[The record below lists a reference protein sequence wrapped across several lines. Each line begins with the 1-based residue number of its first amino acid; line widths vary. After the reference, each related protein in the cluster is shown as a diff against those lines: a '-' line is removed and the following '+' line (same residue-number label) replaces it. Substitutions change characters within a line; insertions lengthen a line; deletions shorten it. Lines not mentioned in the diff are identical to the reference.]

1 MLARKG
7 FLLFPIIILACLV
20 VLACGGSTSMSGSSG
35 SSNSGSS
42 NSGNSV
48 PQFGHVVVVVEENAG
63 YQDAIGSGS
72 MPYLNSLVSKYSLAT
87 NYYANTHPSIG
98 NYFMMTTGTIATN
111 DDTFTGTVSADNL
124 VRQFQKDG
132 KTWKSYAESLPST
145 GYLGGDSYPYLKRH
159 VPFSYFSDV
168 ANSSTLAQ
176 NIVPFS
182 SFASDVG
189 SGNLP
194 NFSFVTPNAEDDA
207 HDCSG
212 GGSSCTLASRLTAAD
227 NWLKTNI
234 GPLISSSAFSNTLLI
249 ITFDEAET
257 TDVSNGG
264 GHVATVL
271 ISPKAKTGYQG
282 SGMYQHQNLE
292 SLIGSA
298 LGLSAVPGAGSSAG
312 SMSEFFQ

>member
-1 MLARKG
+1 
-7 FLLFPIIILACLV
+7 
-20 VLACGGSTSMSGSSG
+20 MSGSSG
-35 SSNSGSS
+35 SPGSS
-42 NSGNSV
+42 SSGNSV
-48 PQFGHVVVVVEENAG
+48 PQFNHVVVVVEENAG
-63 YQDAIGSGS
+63 YQDVIGSGS
-72 MPYLNSLVSKYSLAT
+72 MPYLNSLASQYSVAS
-87 NYYANTHPSIG
+87 NYFANTHPSIG
-98 NYFMMTTGTIATN
+98 NYFMMTTGTVVTN
-111 DDTFTGTVSADNL
+111 DDTFTGTVSVDNL

-168 ANSSTLAQ
+168 ANSSALAQ

-182 SFASDVG
+182 SFASDIG

-207 HDCSG
+207 HDCPG

-234 GPLISSSAFSNTLLI
+234 GRLISSSAFSNTLLI
-249 ITFDEAET
+249 ITFDEAEPSDT
-257 TDVSNGG
+257 ANGG

-271 ISPKAKTGYQG
+271 ISPKAKMGFQG

-292 SLIGSA
+292 SLIGAA

-312 SMSEFFQ
+312 NMGEFFR

>member
-1 MLARKG
+1 MLACKNLLVLPG
-7 FLLFPIIILACLV
+7 TVLLLLFG
-20 VLACGGSTSMSGSSG
+20 LACGGSTRMSGSSG
-35 SSNSGSS
+35 G
-42 NSGNSV
+42 SV
-48 PQFGHVVVVVEENAG
+48 PQFSHVVVVIEENAS
-63 YQDAIGSGS
+63 YSDVIGSGA
-72 MPYLNSLVSKYSLAT
+72 MPYLNSLANQYSLAT
-87 NYYANTHPSIG
+87 NYYADTHPSIG
-98 NYFMMTTGTIATN
+98 NYFMMTTGTVVTN
-111 DDTFTGTVSADNL
+111 DDTFTGTVSVDNL

-168 ANSSTLAQ
+168 ANSSALAQ
-176 NIVPFS
+176 NIVSFS

-212 GGSSCTLASRLTAAD
+212 GGFSCTLASRLTAAD

-234 GPLISSSAFSNTLLI
+234 GPLISSSAFSDTLLI
-249 ITFDEAET
+249 VTFDEAEA
-257 TDVSNGG
+257 TDTSNGG
-264 GHVATVL
+264 GRVATIL

-292 SLIGSA
+292 SLIGTA
-298 LGLSAVPGAGSSAG
+298 LRLSAVPGAGSSAG
-312 SMSEFFQ
+312 SMGEFFQ